1 MYTVLEEN
9 GIKSR
14 DASAYA
20 RDNEKEPIP
29 KGGVAC
35 RYFARCV
42 AKGPDE
48 GMKVCSNEITGD
60 STILT
65 HFYRS
70 P

>member
-1 MYTVLEEN
+1 MYPVLEEN

-14 DASAYA
+14 DASSYV
-20 RDNEKEPIP
+20 RDKGKDPIP

-48 GMKVCSNEITGD
+48 GMKVCSDGITGV

-65 HFYRS
+65 RFYRS